1 MKLAPL
7 ALLFFAGA
15 AASADIL
22 SFDMPRPDGRRR
34 YLMTITEETPAARRP
49 LIVLLH
55 GHSGTAKQL
64 LGQGIG
70 EAPLSVWL
78 DIADREG
85 LMIIAPEGAR
95 GSDEQQGWNDC
106 RAEASSNPRSN
117 DVGFIR
123 ALIDKAIAEQQADP
137 QRVYVMGMSNGGM
150 MAYRLAAEMPEK
162 LAAIATVG
170 ASMAAKSQCK
180 EPKTKLSVL
189 VIAGD
194 ADPLVP
200 YAGGQVSFFS
210 KTHGSVVPIDRA
222 VEIWRELAGLPEKP
236 TTTST
241 FKHRDPRDKT
251 SAKRMLWG
259 ADPKS
264 YQVELIRVAG
274 GGHVE
279 PSISKRIGPVYRGI
293 VGPQNGDFE
302 SAEVAWAFFKEKKN
316 PAAAPAP

>member
-7 ALLFFAGA
+7 ALLLIAGVAAGA
-15 AASADIL
+15 DVV

-34 YLMTITEETPAARRP
+34 FLMTIPEEKPAAVRP

-64 LGQGIG
+64 LGQGLG

-78 DIADREG
+78 DIANREG
-85 LMIIAPEGAR
+85 LLLIAPDGAK
-95 GSDEQQGWNDC
+95 GSDDQQGWNDC
-106 RAEASSNPRSN
+106 RAEASSNPRTD

-123 ALIDKAIAEQQADP
+123 ALIDKAITEQQADP

-150 MAYRLAAEMPEK
+150 MAFRVAAELPEK
-162 LAAIATVG
+162 VTAIATVG
-170 ASMAAKSQCK
+170 ASMAAKSQCR

-189 VIAGD
+189 IIAGD

-200 YAGGQVSFFS
+200 YQGGQVSFYS
-210 KTHGSVVPIDRA
+210 KTRGAVVPIDRA
-222 VEIWRELAGLPEKP
+222 VEIWRELVGLPEKP
-236 TTTST
+236 ATVST

-251 SAKRMLWG
+251 SAKRTLWG

-264 YQVELIRVAG
+264 WQVGLIRIAG

-279 PSISKRIGPVYRGI
+279 PSIANRIGPVYRAI

-302 SAEVAWAFFKEKKN
+302 SAEEAWAFFKEKKN
-316 PAAAPAP
+316 PGAPVPR